1 MNFHVISLSLAMLTT
16 MSYATCYVDELSES
30 MLLAC
35 DHSGDSVCTMQGDD
49 CCLTEIGEVKSEDC
63 SIPFP
68 RFDLDADLATPLEIN
83 SFSSGASWLRSIEFL
98 HQMQRT

>member
-1 MNFHVISLSLAMLTT
+1 MNFHVMALSLAMLTT

-49 CCLTEIGEVKSEDC
+49 CCLTEIGEVKSENC
-63 SIPFP
+63 GKPFR
-68 RFDLDADLATPLEIN
+68 RFDLNAAPASPREIN
-83 SFSSGASWLRSIEFL
+83 SL
-98 HQMQRT
+98 